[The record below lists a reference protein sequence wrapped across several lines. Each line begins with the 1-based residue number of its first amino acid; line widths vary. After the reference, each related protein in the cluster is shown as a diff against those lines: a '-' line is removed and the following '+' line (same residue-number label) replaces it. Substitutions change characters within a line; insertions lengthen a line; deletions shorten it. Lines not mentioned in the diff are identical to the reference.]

1 MIQSLSANE
10 VEALESRIIGTL
22 RKFLLKS
29 LSVRHHFFNP
39 YFRHFQE
46 VKKPTVPK
54 TCPKVMLQALKMSL
68 F

>member
-29 LSVRHHFFNP
+29 LSVRHKLPLFFLLEFNV
-39 YFRHFQE
+39 F
-46 VKKPTVPK
+46 
-54 TCPKVMLQALKMSL
+54 
-68 F
+68 